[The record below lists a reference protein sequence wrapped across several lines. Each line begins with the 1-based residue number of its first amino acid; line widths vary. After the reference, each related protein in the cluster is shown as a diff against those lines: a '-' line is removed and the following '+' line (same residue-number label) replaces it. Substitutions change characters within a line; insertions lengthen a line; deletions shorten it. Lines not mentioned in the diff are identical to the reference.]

1 MRKKRGIVFKSAS
14 ISIIFAV
21 LIVLIVQYLETGSI
35 AILFQFN
42 ALLIVI
48 GGTICA
54 TVINFRS
61 KLVLDAIKSAADVF
75 RNTSTPNTNAI
86 MSEILYLSDYS
97 RRNGIFELNKI
108 KDEIQNSFLR
118 RAVQLILDLNDPQ
131 AFSDILSSEIDYEEE
146 RELIHSRVFE
156 AMGGY
161 APTFG
166 IVGAVM
172 GLIQVMSNVEDLTLL
187 ASGIAIAFVA
197 TLYGVGFANLL
208 FLPIAGNL
216 KLKLRDNI
224 MTKQMV
230 MQGVISIYME
240 EHSSIIEEKLLP
252 YIKTPKMSL
261 SSL

>member
-21 LIVLIVQYLETGSI
+21 LIVIIVQYLETGSI

-97 RRNGIFELNKI
+97 RRNGVFELNKI

-172 GLIQVMSNVEDLTLL
+172 GLIQVMSNVEDITLL
-187 ASGIAIAFVA
+187 ASGIAIAFVS

-208 FLPIAGNL
+208 FLPVAGNL

-224 MTKQMV
+224 MTKQMI

-252 YIKTPKMSL
+252 YIKTQKMSL
-261 SSL
+261 LSL

>member
-42 ALLIVI
+42 ALFIVI

-97 RRNGIFELNKI
+97 RRNGVFELNKI

-224 MTKQMV
+224 MT
-230 MQGVISIYME
+230 SFC
-240 EHSSIIEEKLLP
+240 SLP
-252 YIKTPKMSL
+252 SKKVVTRYCP
-261 SSL
+261 

>member
-1 MRKKRGIVFKSAS
+1 MFKSAL
-14 ISIIFAV
+14 ISIIFAL
-21 LIVLIVQYLETGSI
+21 LIVFIVQYMETGSI
-35 AILFQFN
+35 AILFQFD
-42 ALLIVI
+42 AFLIVI

-54 TVINFRS
+54 TIINFRS
-61 KLVLDAIKSAADVF
+61 KLVFDGIKSAIDVF
-75 RNTSTPNTNAI
+75 KNTSVPDTNAI

-97 RRNGIFELNKI
+97 RRNGVFELNKI
-108 KDEIQNSFLR
+108 KDEIQNPFLR
-118 RAVQLILDLNDPQ
+118 RAVQLILDLNNPQ
-131 AFSDILSSEIDYEEE
+131 SFFEILSSEIDYEEE

-172 GLIQVMSNVEDLTLL
+172 GLIQVMSNVEDLNML

-216 KLKLRDNI
+216 KLKLRDKI
-224 MTKQMV
+224 MAKQMV
-230 MQGVISIYME
+230 LHGVVSIYME

-252 YIKTPKMSL
+252 YITTRKTSL
-261 SSL
+261 F

>member
-1 MRKKRGIVFKSAS
+1 MLKSAS
-14 ISIIFAV
+14 ISIIFAL
-21 LIVLIVQYLETGSI
+21 LIVFIVQYIETGSI
-35 AILFQFN
+35 AILFQLDAF
-42 ALLIVI
+42 LIVI

-61 KLVLDAIKSAADVF
+61 RLVFDAIKSAFDVF
-75 RNTSTPNTNAI
+75 KNTSVPNTNAI
-86 MSEILYLSDYS
+86 MCEILYLSDYS
-97 RRNGIFELNKI
+97 RKNGVFNLNKI
-108 KDEIQNSFLR
+108 KDEIQNPFLR
-118 RAVQLILDLNDPQ
+118 RAVQLILDLNNPQ

-172 GLIQVMSNVEDLTLL
+172 GLIQVMSNVEDLNML

-216 KLKLRDNI
+216 KLKLRDKI
-224 MTKQMV
+224 LAKQMIL
-230 MQGVISIYME
+230 QGVVSIYME

-252 YIKTPKMSL
+252 YVETSKVSL
-261 SSL
+261 SLSH

>member
-97 RRNGIFELNKI
+97 RRNGVFELNKI

-146 RELIHSRVFE
+146 RELVHSRVFE

-240 EHSSIIEEKLLP
+240 EHSSIIEEKLI
-252 YIKTPKMSL
+252 IKPQKCHCHL
-261 SSL
+261 YN